1 MTEYQ
6 RLKIFLN
13 KIGISQAE
21 LADMFGIDRST
32 MSKMLNGKLRLQIDL
47 LQKLH
52 YKFFLNLNWLLCG
65 TGKMRYDMNDNELDF
80 IEEQNK
86 NNKYNECLEKY
97 IKVLEELN
105 DLRKKVEFLLE
116 KHSDINFNKNNP

>member
-65 TGKMRYDMNDNELDF
+65 TGKMKYDVNDDN
-80 IEEQNK
+80 INIVEEQNK
-86 NNKYNECLEKY
+86 KDRYNECLEKY
-97 IKVLEELN
+97 VKVLEELN

-116 KHSDINFNKNNP
+116 KQSQQESNKNN

>member
-65 TGKMRYDMNDNELDF
+65 TGKMKYDINDNEVNFVED
-80 IEEQNK
+80 QNK
-86 NNKYNECLEKY
+86 NEKYSECLEQY
-97 IKVLEELN
+97 VKVLEELN

-116 KHSDINFNKNNP
+116 KHSDINFNKNNS

>member
-65 TGKMRYDMNDNELDF
+65 TGKMKYDINDNEVNFVED
-80 IEEQNK
+80 QNK
-86 NNKYNECLEKY
+86 NEKYSECLEKY
-97 IKVLEELN
+97 VKVLEELN

-116 KHSDINFNKNNP
+116 KHSDINFNKNNS

>member
-65 TGKMRYDMNDNELDF
+65 TGKMRYDVNDNELDI

-116 KHSDINFNKNNP
+116 KHSDINFNKNNS